1 MKRERFMLGRPG
13 RSRAAA
19 QDKGAYVPRASL
31 APLQLLAIG
40 QDDRLREVIAEA
52 RRTLRGLEGDG
63 SLCAARAWKAGRT
76 KEEGMLAVNASRPTR
91 RAGQ

>member
-1 MKRERFMLGRPG
+1 MSGRPE

-19 QDKGAYVPRASL
+19 QDKGAYVPSASL